1 MYNLFAT
8 PVEKVK
14 ITPTTEQYEKT
25 VLLLNRMFN
34 DVAEH
39 NWALETGKSTGE
51 LGLDLHDCPEIWWL
65 VDQALEHAR
74 QYWKVLG
81 YRHTDTI
88 IPESSWANVHKINQ
102 TTGEHA
108 HCGGFKKAHIST
120 VYYLNKPLNSGHIEF
135 VDPLEYIHRMTPV
148 HEFSERTGTYSEF
161 TADEHDLILFP
172 SWLKHRTQA
181 NSTDQNRIAIS
192 INFIGIW

>member
-14 ITPTTEQYEKT
+14 IIPTQEQYDIT
-25 VLLLNRMFN
+25 LLLLNRMFN
-34 DVAEH
+34 DVKEH

-65 VDQALEHAR
+65 IGRATEHVR
-74 QYWKVLG
+74 TYWKELG
-81 YRHTDTI
+81 YRDTERI
-88 IPESSWANVHKINQ
+88 IPESSWANVHMTNQ

-120 VYYLNKPLNSGHIEF
+120 VYYLDKPAYSGHIEF
-135 VDPLEYIHRMTPV
+135 VDPLEYIHRMTPI
-148 HEFSERTGTYSEF
+148 HEFSERIGTYTEF
-161 TADEHDLILFP
+161 LTEQNDLILFP

-181 NSTDQNRIAIS
+181 NSSNEKRIAIS